1 MAFLSCMG
9 LLYFSFDEWQLKKV
23 YMKNEVRRMKK
34 SEILLDFCLIP
45 VLLIINFTLGGTL
58 PAAVMLAIGIV
69 LIVKGGDVFVD
80 AATWIAEVSGIP
92 KLIVGATVVSIATT
106 LPELLVSA
114 MAAGEGKVD
123 MAIGNAI
130 GSVTANLGLIMAI
143 GIVCIPAAIKR
154 KDYLLKS
161 LLMLGSAV
169 IIVIVGSFAKAGRI
183 DGIGTVTSILLVII
197 FIIAMTDNVRSAIK
211 AVKGGSEEKLG
222 PESKTKAIIFS
233 NIIKFILGALAI
245 VFGADLL
252 VDNGSIIASSLGI
265 SERVISVTI
274 IAIGTSLPELVTT
287 ITAVIKKQSSLGVG
301 NIIGANIMDLTF
313 IMPVCNLISGK
324 PLPVTESVAMID
336 FPACLIIGLAA
347 VIPMLISKKFTRIQ
361 GGIMLLLYVVYMV
374 VTVLGVDKL
383 SSIF

>member
-1 MAFLSCMG
+1 
-9 LLYFSFDEWQLKKV
+9 
-23 YMKNEVRRMKK
+23 MKK

-45 VLLIINFTLGGTL
+45 VLLIVNFCVGGTL
-58 PAAVMLAIGIV
+58 PAAVMLAVGIV

-114 MAAGEGKVD
+114 MAAFEARDPAKSGMID

-143 GIVCIPAAIKR
+143 GIICIPAAVKR

-161 LLMLGSAV
+161 LLMLGAAI
-169 IIVIVGSFAKAGRI
+169 IIVVVGSFAKAGKTE
-183 DGIGTVTSILLVII
+183 GIGIVTSLLLIVI
-197 FIIAMTDNVRSAIK
+197 FVIAMVDNVTAAIK
-211 AVKGGSEEKLG
+211 AVKGGKEEKLG
-222 PESKTKAIIFS
+222 PESKTKTVIFC
-233 NIIKFILGALAI
+233 NILKFILGALAI

-252 VDNGSIIASSLGI
+252 VDNGSIIASAIGI
-265 SERVISVTI
+265 DERVISVTI
-274 IAIGTSLPELVTT
+274 IAVGTSLPELVTT

-313 IMPVCNLISGK
+313 IMPICNLISGK
-324 PLPVTESVAMID
+324 PLPVSESVAMID
-336 FPACLIIGLAA
+336 FPACLIIGI
-347 VIPMLISKKFTRIQ
+347 VTIIPMLITKKFTRAQ

-374 VTVLGVDKL
+374 LTVLGVEKL
-383 SSIF
+383 ATLF